1 MHINAYLYQYLIA
14 LDPGVYI
21 LPDSHHRVWGSFS
34 KCKFSGKL
42 FKRRKGKRR
51 RKKEK
56 GKEREERKRKR
67 EVKREKGKKEGKNL
81 SKRNII
87 PGKLF
92 KA

>member
-1 MHINAYLYQYLIA
+1 MQGFIFFRIRITGFGEVFQSANFQ
-14 LDPGVYI
+14 
-21 LPDSHHRVWGSFS
+21 GSFS
-34 KCKFSGKL
+34 KGERERGGGK
-42 FKRRKGKRR
+42 
-51 RKKEK
+51 KKK

-67 EVKREKGKKEGKNL
+67 EVKREKGKKEGKKL